1 MTGNESLMN
10 DCNLLLLKGLLNTK
24 RISEVISV
32 WGMHN
37 AFGNYLEVRLVKWY
51 NPDGVYFS
59 IWSEA

>member
-1 MTGNESLMN
+1 FIKRIAR
-10 DCNLLLLKGLLNTK
+10 LKDDLFKILNTK